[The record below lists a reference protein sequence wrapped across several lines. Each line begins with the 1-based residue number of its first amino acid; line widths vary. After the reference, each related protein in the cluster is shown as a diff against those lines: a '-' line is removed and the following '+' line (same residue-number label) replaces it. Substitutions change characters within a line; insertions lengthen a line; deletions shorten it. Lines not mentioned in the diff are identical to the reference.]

1 MKKIVI
7 LISLTFLLSGC
18 AESIALLGGTA
29 GSTSSGRMIQSS
41 VNTVVSYGIKKQTGK
56 TPIGH
61 ALAYAEEKNPQKKKE
76 PCISFIQETNSEI
89 CAIVR
94 KQIKLTKIRLENKKK
109 LDNSSKEFAVS
120 LQPIIDKKSKINYL
134 NK

>member
-61 ALAYAEEKNPQKKKE
+61 ALAYAEEKNPQKKKRTLHIFYSRNKFRNLRY
-76 PCISFIQETNSEI
+76 CKKTNKIDENK
-89 CAIVR
+89 VR
-94 KQIKLTKIRLENKKK
+94 KQKKTW
-109 LDNSSKEFAVS
+109 
-120 LQPIIDKKSKINYL
+120 
-134 NK
+134 